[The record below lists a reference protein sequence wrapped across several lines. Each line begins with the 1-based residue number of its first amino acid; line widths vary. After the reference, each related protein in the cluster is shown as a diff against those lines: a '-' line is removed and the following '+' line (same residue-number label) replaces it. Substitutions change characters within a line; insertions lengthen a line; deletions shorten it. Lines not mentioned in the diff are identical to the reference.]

1 MRRLGILGGMAW
13 PSTADLYRRINQGVA
28 ARLGGA
34 HSAPLIIWS
43 VDFAEIEAHQ
53 AAGNWDAAGALL
65 AEAARRLETAGA
77 EGLLLATNT
86 MHRVAPAIE
95 VASRLPLLHLADV
108 TAARIHADDHGTV
121 GLLGTRFT
129 MEQAFYRGRLADHHL
144 DVLVPDEPGRAEVHR
159 MIYEE
164 LIHGRV
170 EADSRTALLGIID
183 GLVARGA
190 RGVIAGCTEL
200 ELLVAAD
207 DVEVAWYPTTALHA
221 EAAVDFVL
229 GAPPPRGPG
238 GDAGADARA
247 EARP

>member
-43 VDFAEIEAHQ
+43 VDFAEIEACQ
-53 AAGNWDAAGALL
+53 AAGDWDAAGRLL
-65 AEAARRLETAGA
+65 ADAARRLEAAGA

-86 MHRVAPAIE
+86 MHRVAEAIE
-95 VASRLPLLHLADV
+95 AATSLPLLHLADV
-108 TAARIHADDHGTV
+108 TAARIRGDDVHRV

-129 MEQAFYRGRLADHHL
+129 MEQAFYRGRLAAHHL

-159 MIYEE
+159 MIYDE
-164 LIHGRV
+164 LIHGQVR
-170 EADSRTALLGIID
+170 EDSRAALLGIID

-190 RGVIAGCTEL
+190 HGIIAGCTEL
-200 ELLVAAD
+200 ELLLTAD

-221 EAAVDFVL
+221 EAAVEFVL
-229 GAPPPRGPG
+229 GADPALGPG
-238 GDAGADARA
+238 ATGRRGRL
-247 EARP
+247 P

>member
-1 MRRLGILGGMAW
+1 MGAMRRLGILGGMAW

-53 AAGNWDAAGALL
+53 AAGDWDAAGRLL
-65 AEAARRLETAGA
+65 ADAARRLEAAGA

-86 MHRVAPAIE
+86 MHRVAEVIE
-95 VASRLPLLHLADV
+95 AAADVPLLHLADV
-108 TAARIHADDHGTV
+108 TAARIRGDDVHRV

-129 MEQAFYRGRLADHHL
+129 MEQDFYRGRLADHHL
-144 DVLVPDEPGRAEVHR
+144 DVLVPEEAGRAEVHR
-159 MIYEE
+159 MIYDE
-164 LIHGRV
+164 LIHGQVR
-170 EADSRTALLGIID
+170 EASRAALLAVID
-183 GLVARGA
+183 ALVVRGA
-190 RGVIAGCTEL
+190 RGIIAGCTEL
-200 ELLVAAD
+200 ELLVAAS

-229 GAPPPRGPG
+229 GAGPG
-238 GDAGADARA
+238 AAATG
-247 EARP
+247 ARP